1 MTINELLWSQCG
13 WLNKAFKSIQ
23 LIEPQTGITYSN
35 CNCFKI
41 IKCITPTYPQ
51 SINWIPPKGILFFLT
66 CLARSSIFSN
76 NSPSIMEISSTTK
89 VLWGKMKQV
98 ELTQTMREILNTC
111 KQHRK
116 KKSSVGGR
124 QMVGSNIL
132 PTTNQPSTDHLL
144 TIYRPSTDH
153 LPTTYQPL
161 SNHLPTSNRP
171 STGHH
176 LLTIYRPSTDHLPTT
191 YQPPT
196 DHLWTTY
203 GPPSDHLLTT
213 YQPPNDHL
221 LTTYWPPTNHLL
233 TTYRPSIDHLPTT
246 YRSPTDH
253 LPTTYQPPT
262 NRLLTTY
269 RPSIDH
275 LTTTY

>member
-13 WLNKAFKSIQ
+13 WLDKAFKSIQ

-41 IKCITPTYPQ
+41 IKSITPTYPQ

-132 PTTNQPSTDHLL
+132 PTTYQPPTNHLLTTYWPSTDLL
-144 TIYRPSTDH
+144 
-153 LPTTYQPL
+153 LTTYQPPT
-161 SNHLPTSNRP
+161 NHF
-171 STGHH
+171 
-176 LLTIYRPSTDHLPTT
+176 PTT

-196 DHLWTTY
+196 DHLLVTTY
-203 GPPSDHLLTT
+203 WPSTDHLLTT
-213 YQPPNDHL
+213 YQPP
-221 LTTYWPPTNHLL
+221 TN
-233 TTYRPSIDHLPTT
+233 HLPTT
-246 YRSPTDH
+246 NWPPMDH
-253 LPTTYQPPT
+253 IRTT
-262 NRLLTTY
+262 
-269 RPSIDH
+269 
-275 LTTTY
+275 

>member
-13 WLNKAFKSIQ
+13 WLDKAFKSIQ

-132 PTTNQPSTDHLL
+132 PTTYQPPTNHLLTTYWPSTDLL
-144 TIYRPSTDH
+144 
-153 LPTTYQPL
+153 LTTYQPPT
-161 SNHLPTSNRP
+161 NHF
-171 STGHH
+171 
-176 LLTIYRPSTDHLPTT
+176 PTT

-196 DHLWTTY
+196 DHLLVTTY
-203 GPPSDHLLTT
+203 WPSTDHLLTT
-213 YQPPNDHL
+213 YQPPTNHQLTTYGPHTDHL
-221 LTTYWPPTNHLL
+221 VTIYWPPTNHLT
-233 TTYRPSIDHLPTT
+233 TTYWP
-246 YRSPTDH
+246 PTDH
-253 LPTTYQPPT
+253 LPITYWPPTDHLSTTYQPLTDHLLTTYQPPT
-262 NRLLTTY
+262 
-269 RPSIDH
+269 DH
-275 LTTTY
+275 LPIAYWPPTDHLSTT